1 MELCERAV
9 RVSCAGELRRL
20 GGSVRDERRFRTFR
34 RLAPKIDV
42 TRARQSEG
50 ALTTEIRSFSSP
62 SESFFLQSTPNPFLI
77 RCDGVTRYSSRTFC
91 RTEGV
96 QTTNIFVFLPQTRE
110 SAVNPESACAY
121 PDLKTPNRSQKLHAD
136 GALRLQEP
144 LAFFAC
150 FCSLCCVRNTAAT
163 MLEILTCA
171 YAKGHQ
177 SVSAD
182 RAKSRPKR
190 APNATQRAKSSS
202 SGGFT
207 R

>member
-1 MELCERAV
+1 MRWKVGWQRTGREALSNFSPLGTEDRRNTSSAV
-9 RVSCAGELRRL
+9 RRRTRDRNTKFFVS
-20 GGSVRDERRFRTFR
+20 
-34 RLAPKIDV
+34 
-42 TRARQSEG
+42 
-50 ALTTEIRSFSSP
+50 IRVL
-62 SESFFLQSTPNPFLI
+62 FLQSTPNPFLI

-150 FCSLCCVRNTAAT
+150 FCSLCCIRNTAAT
-163 MLEILTCA
+163 MLESSTCA

-182 RAKSRPKR
+182 RAKNRPKR